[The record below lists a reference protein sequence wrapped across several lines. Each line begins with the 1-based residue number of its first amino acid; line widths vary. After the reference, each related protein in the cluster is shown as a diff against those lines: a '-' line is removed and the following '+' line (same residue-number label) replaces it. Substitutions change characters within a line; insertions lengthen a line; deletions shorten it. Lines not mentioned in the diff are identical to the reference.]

1 MTEASHEVPVDEES
15 VGRGVYESLV
25 RMTYL
30 CGRGLP
36 LNDLLLKFLKVMRVT
51 VPACGVWL
59 HREQT
64 LVVHTVESGISPDVP
79 PPPRSLPALLPIVL
93 PGGFM
98 HAHVLP
104 GLTLTCRLKVE
115 NVQRATDVVTLFAR
129 IIALVWLAEHV
140 SQSEPLPDDY
150 DSAKDHF
157 KRRWLG
163 ELMQR
168 HAGNISEAAR
178 AGGVS
183 RVHLY
188 EMLKQY
194 GIAKQYGFASGNLG
208 GN

>member
-36 LNDLLLKFLKVMRVT
+36 LDDLLLKFLKVMRVS
-51 VPACGVWL
+51 VPASGVWL

-64 LVVHTVESGISPDVP
+64 LVVCTVESGICKDIP
-79 PPPRSLPALLPIVL
+79 PPPRSLPALLPIIVPSGL
-93 PGGFM
+93 M

-104 GLTLTCRLKVE
+104 GLTLTCLIKAD
-115 NVQRATDVVTLFAR
+115 NAQRAIDVVTLFAR
-129 IIALVWLAEHV
+129 IIALVWMAEHV
-140 SQSEPLPDDY
+140 AKCEPLPDDY

-194 GIAKQYGFASGNLG
+194 GIAPSSQAGN
-208 GN
+208 